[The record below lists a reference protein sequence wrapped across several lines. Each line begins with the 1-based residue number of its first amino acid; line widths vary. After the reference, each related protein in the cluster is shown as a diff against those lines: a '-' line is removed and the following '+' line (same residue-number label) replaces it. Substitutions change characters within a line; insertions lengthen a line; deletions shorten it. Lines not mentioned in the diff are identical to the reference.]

1 MIIYLISVLGNVKII
16 SIVAL
21 VLSISIILGALE
33 REFKLKKRI
42 VVCAVVFF
50 ISLISVVAIP
60 NEKTMYLIYGE
71 HLAKQVASSD
81 EGKVILDKMLK
92 IINNKL
98 DEQLDKGKND

>member
-1 MIIYLISVLGNVKII
+1 MIIYLISVLGNIKTF

-21 VLSISIILGALE
+21 VLTTTALLMALE
-33 REFKLKKRI
+33 HKVKSTKRLA
-42 VVCAVVFF
+42 VC
-50 ISLISVVAIP
+50 VAIFFMSLTSVTLIP
-60 NEKTMYLIYGE
+60 EEKTMYLIYGE

-98 DEQLDKGKND
+98 DEQLDKGKED